1 MLVIGQSA
9 SKNAA
14 GQVGAEFETQADAFA
29 PQRFPLISD
38 IKYQQPIVRGLP
50 ELPVFT
56 FSLAVI
62 GILLVCTG
70 MFGSL
75 AQSPVPT
82 AGLLVLAM
90 SLPTYIL
97 EKLIIRRALSTHRAG
112 QRACVG
118 ELRALREEV
127 SSYLTGLDR
136 RTTRYFHCV
145 TNSKVTTYFMLRQI
159 ENALAEQIV
168 EFDRLLSSLSQ
179 ENLFRVQERLRG
191 TLEYRDGF
199 TFNSGRVLH
208 SPMHLLP
215 VRLQELVFDLE
226 RGILALESEIETFRS
241 EATESAAT
249 DTSVEAEKQLSLP
262 LSADKDESQ

>member
-1 MLVIGQSA
+1 MFVAGTSRDSEPGQKDAFA
-9 SKNAA
+9 SP
-14 GQVGAEFETQADAFA
+14 ADAFA

-38 IKYQQPIVRGLP
+38 IKYQQPLVRGLP

-56 FSLAVI
+56 FSLAVV
-62 GILLVCTG
+62 GILLVCSG
-70 MFGSL
+70 MFGTL

-90 SLPTYIL
+90 SLPAYVG
-97 EKLIIRRALSTHRAG
+97 EKLIIRKALTGYQAG
-112 QRACVG
+112 QRACVN
-118 ELRALREEV
+118 ELRMLREEV

-159 ENALAEQIV
+159 ENSLAEQLV
-168 EFDRLLSSLSQ
+168 ELDRLFSYLSQ

-208 SPMHLLP
+208 TPVALLP
-215 VRLQELVFDLE
+215 ARVQELVFDLE

-241 EATESAAT
+241 EATHGVET
-249 DTSVEAEKQLSLP
+249 DTVVDEEKQLALP
-262 LSADKDESQ
+262 LQGNKNAEK